1 MGMSK
6 KEIEVIKCK
15 RCSRQLKDPESRK
28 IGYGPTCLE
37 RTPAV
42 MQQQLERAG
51 QIRLPGIA

>member
-1 MGMSK
+1 MSK